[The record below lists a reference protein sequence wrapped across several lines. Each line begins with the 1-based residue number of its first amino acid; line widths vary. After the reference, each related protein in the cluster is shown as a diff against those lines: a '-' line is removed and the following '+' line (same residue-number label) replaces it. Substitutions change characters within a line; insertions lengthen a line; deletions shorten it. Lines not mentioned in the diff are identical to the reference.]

1 MNKYLYYSGKY
12 LQPGRVNTAAL
23 AYVFR
28 KVLRNKLKGR
38 DTIASSQI
46 SNS

>member
-28 KVLRNKLKGR
+28 KVL
-38 DTIASSQI
+38 SQQVEGAGYYRQL
-46 SNS
+46 SNF